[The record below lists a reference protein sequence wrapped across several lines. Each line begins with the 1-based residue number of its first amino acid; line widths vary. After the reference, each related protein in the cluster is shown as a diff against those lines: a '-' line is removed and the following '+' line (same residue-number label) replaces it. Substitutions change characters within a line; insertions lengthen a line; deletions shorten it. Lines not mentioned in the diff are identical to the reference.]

1 MASQRPVADKVG
13 TMRITMGMGAHQ
25 PAVAEQ
31 MAAGP
36 TIFDHLGSFARAKPL
51 GAVSAAVLVLVFAV
65 AVLAPVIAPYDPT
78 AFSRGEELRPYSAG
92 HWLGTDQFGRDTF
105 SRTLFGARASLVISV
120 GSLLLGALSGA
131 VLGVMSG
138 YYMGRFDMLLQ
149 RLMDALMSFPSLILA
164 MAVVAVLG
172 PSASNIIIA
181 IGLTFVP
188 RMARVTRS
196 SALSLRERQFVDA
209 ARGMGASDLWIM
221 MRHIVPN
228 AVAPFLVLA
237 SSELGAAILAE
248 SSLSFLGLGT
258 QEPNPSLGGML
269 SRASQQYFLRAPWM
283 AVWPGVALS
292 VTVFAFNVLGDALRD
307 VLDPRL
313 RRGTGH

>member
-1 MASQRPVADKVG
+1 MRLTMGMGVQRPVAVEHARPEA
-13 TMRITMGMGAHQ
+13 TLF
-25 PAVAEQ
+25 E
-31 MAAGP
+31 
-36 TIFDHLGSFARAKPL
+36 HLVSFARAKPL
-51 GAVSAAVLVLVFAV
+51 GALSGAVLLVVFAV
-65 AVLAPVIAPYDPT
+65 AVAAPVIAPYDPT
-78 AFSRGEELRPYSAG
+78 AFSPGSELRPYSAG
-92 HWLGTDQFGRDTF
+92 HWLGTDQFGRDTL
-105 SRTLFGARASLVISV
+105 SRTLYGARTSLAISV

-138 YYMGRFDMLLQ
+138 YYMGRFDILLQ
-149 RLMDALMSFPSLILA
+149 RVMDALMSFPSLILA

-172 PSASNIIIA
+172 PSGVNVIVA
-181 IGLTFVP
+181 IGLTFIP

-196 SALSLRERQFVDA
+196 SAISLRERQFVDA
-209 ARGMGASDLWIM
+209 ARAMGADDIAIM
-221 MRHIVPN
+221 VRHIVPN
-228 AVAPFLVLA
+228 AIAPFLVLA
-237 SSELGAAILAE
+237 SSELGTAILAE

-269 SRASQQYFLRAPWM
+269 SRASQQYFFRAPWM
-283 AVWPGVALS
+283 AIWPGVALS